1 MKTVPENV
9 SNKCCMSDT
18 YYLFGNK
25 VCVCVCVCVCV
36 SFMFAVLADRLG
48 MHRL

>member
-18 YYLFGNK
+18 CCLFCNK
-25 VCVCVCVCVCV
+25 KCV
-36 SFMFAVLADRLG
+36 SFVFAVLADRMG

>member
-1 MKTVPENV
+1 MQTVPENV
-9 SNKCCMSDT
+9 SNECCMSDT
-18 YYLFGNK
+18 YCLFGNK
-25 VCVCVCVCVCV
+25 VCVCVCV

>member
-9 SNKCCMSDT
+9 SNKCFMSDT

-25 VCVCVCVCVCV
+25 VCV
-36 SFMFAVLADRLG
+36 SFMFAMAAGR
-48 MHRL
+48 